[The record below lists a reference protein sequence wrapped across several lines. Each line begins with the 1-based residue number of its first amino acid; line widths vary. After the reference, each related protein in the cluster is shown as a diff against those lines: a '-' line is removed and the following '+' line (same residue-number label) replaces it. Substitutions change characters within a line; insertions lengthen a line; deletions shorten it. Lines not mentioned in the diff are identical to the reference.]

1 MSAKYPNIQDLRAA
15 GIKALQDALGIYD
28 ATEFL
33 WLWRGTPGKDCVK
46 QRREQPERSFE
57 EMVED
62 IMLLQ
67 EAEEMYRRKKD
78 AELRAKEDVRHAEM
92 AGA

>member
-15 GIKALQDALGIYD
+15 GITALQDALGIYD

-33 WLWRGTPGKDCVK
+33 RLWRGTPGSDCVK
-46 QRREQPERSFE
+46 RRKEQPERNLE

-67 EAEEMYRRKKD
+67 EASEMFQRKKA
-78 AELRAKEDVRHAEM
+78 AEQHATR
-92 AGA
+92 